1 MPQLGELPEG
11 LKRLADRNASIIHPR
26 RFRAD
31 LKKLV
36 GDVERALKNAP
47 VKWLERARHYLG
59 AKDYAK
65 ALPLLQKAAEAGNVE
80 AMRNLGSLYANGW
93 GVTMD
98 WAESHRWYQKAA
110 EAGDIDGMRSLDAM
124 FYHGL
129 GRASNYAQ
137 ALEWFQKAAN
147 DEDMQSMYNLGV
159 LYEHGRGVTQDH
171 AQARYWFQKA
181 AQAGYPLAPGA
192 LWRLRSK

>member
-1 MPQLGELPEG
+1 
-11 LKRLADRNASIIHPR
+11 
-26 RFRAD
+26 
-31 LKKLV
+31 
-36 GDVERALKNAP
+36 
-47 VKWLERARHYLG
+47 
-59 AKDYAK
+59 
-65 ALPLLQKAAEAGNVE
+65 
-80 AMRNLGSLYANGW
+80 
-93 GVTMD
+93 MD